1 MPVIKTACPNC
12 DTKLRLTL
20 DDGDSEVECPKCEHT
35 FSIETDEAPKPR
47 KKPSRSEKEKA
58 SSKRRRPVAKSNR
71 MPLIIGSIVGG
82 ILLVGGII
90 AIVFAT
96 GRSSEKAIAKN
107 DPLRQRRT
115 ISSATCKPTT
125 TA

>member
-1 MPVIKTACPNC
+1 MAI
-12 DTKLRLTL
+12 
-20 DDGDSEVECPKCEHT
+20 PKWNVPSANT